1 MKGRILI
8 TNPKE
13 LSKKAKF
20 FGFSLGEFMF
30 FFVFILITSKINING
45 MLKILPP
52 IVILGINKLLNGKHP
67 FAVYRYFFKK
77 NKNLKWA
84 GVIREI
90 KK

>member
-13 LSKKAKF
+13 LSKKAKI
-20 FGFSLGEFMF
+20 FGFSLGEYMF
-30 FFVFILITSKINING
+30 FFIFILITSKMNING

-52 IVILGINKLLNGKHP
+52 IAILGINKLLNGKHP
-67 FAVYRYFFKK
+67 FAIYRYFFKK
-77 NKNLKWA
+77 KNNLKWA
-84 GVIREI
+84 GVMKGI